1 MGCDGS
7 VDSGGGNWN
16 ECIIEF
22 WVSCRAINWA
32 SETFSNIH
40 HSRHHRLLLLV
51 VPFARKHKPEDGNRT
66 RGRGGAAGGSSSEQ
80 ADRSRYSV
88 NCSVV
93 ELWVDEILSD
103 WFKIEAIRFI
113 TLNTSEALRNCWC
126 WDGQAGPSEEQ
137 QCYSAFPC
145 ASTDY
150 IIISFLG
157 HCLRGNAKESRNFIR
172 QSE

>member
-1 MGCDGS
+1 MPSQKYALSVLIRVRGEWMGYDGS

-51 VPFARKHKPEDGNRT
+51 VPVARKHKPEDGNRT

-113 TLNTSEALRNCWC
+113 TLNTSEAVRNCWC
-126 WDGQAGPSEEQ
+126 WDGQAFRGTTVLQ
-137 QCYSAFPC
+137 R
-145 ASTDY
+145 
-150 IIISFLG
+150 ISL
-157 HCLRGNAKESRNFIR
+157 CLDRLYYY
-172 QSE
+172 